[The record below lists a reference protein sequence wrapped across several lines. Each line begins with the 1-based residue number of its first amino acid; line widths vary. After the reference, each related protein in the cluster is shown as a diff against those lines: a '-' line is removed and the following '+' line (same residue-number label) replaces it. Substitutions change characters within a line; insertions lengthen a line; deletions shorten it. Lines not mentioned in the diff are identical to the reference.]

1 MKISVKCYSGYRAD
15 ELPRCIIFDSL
26 TVEVKDIEDR
36 WISTDHRYFKILGD
50 DGDTYIIRQD
60 TTSQEWELTYY
71 RAAELDPG
79 DPENG

>member
-1 MKISVKCYSGYRAD
+1 MKIIVKCYSGYRVD

-26 TVEVKDIEDR
+26 TVEVRDIEDR

-60 TTSQEWELTYY
+60 TRSQEWELTYY

-79 DPENG
+79 YPEDK